1 MAIAALVAN
10 LLWGLV
16 TTATGL
22 GEVSNM
28 EGHQKGGWVIG
39 DAQDLGASEWG
50 EVKTGRH
57 TNIIVHFYHISRC
70 GVKLYAR
77 SRSKLKPLDMVW
89 CRCSDANGDRI

>member
-1 MAIAALVAN
+1 MAIAVLVAN

-39 DAQDLGASEWG
+39 DALSLRASW
-50 EVKTGRH
+50 
-57 TNIIVHFYHISRC
+57 
-70 GVKLYAR
+70 YAY
-77 SRSKLKPLDMVW
+77 
-89 CRCSDANGDRI
+89 